1 MSKPRFLPKKSYSL
15 SDAVKYISLN
25 HNIEIT
31 ESDLLEYIQ
40 NGDLTASIYL
50 EGDSSEI
57 DAINRKEIAENE
69 RLLVRGEEL
78 FLQFSQSETNAKIN
92 KLDARE
98 ITVIDLENVYFH
110 IKVILNNRY
119 YPDNYFND
127 DTIKLYS
134 GEIGR
139 FKNIIFNGYFTL
151 SNYLFERYNV
161 SELIEQGYIDEL
173 EEIRMNTGESFYFH
187 LPFEV
192 NQTKIQLEDICIIH
206 KDIIEFLELF
216 SVTELDSRQDE
227 KHELKIQL
235 QKKNEEYLKLYKE
248 FEKIKNQPNN
258 KEVFGKSET
267 SYLNIIQALK
277 DELIDNTK
285 FRNQSDLIN
294 YLSEKY
300 TGYQGL
306 TESNLRDKFARANLI
321 R

>member
-50 EGDSSEI
+50 EGSLSKI
-57 DAINRKEIAENE
+57 DAINRKEITENE
-69 RLLVRGEEL
+69 KLLVCREEL
-78 FLQFSQSETNAKIN
+78 FLQFSQSETNAKID
-92 KLDARE
+92 KVDTYE
-98 ITVIDLENVYFH
+98 ITAIDLENVYFY

-119 YPDNYFND
+119 YSDDYFNN

-139 FKNIIFNGYFTL
+139 FENIIFNGYFTL
-151 SNYLFERYNV
+151 SNDLFKRYNV
-161 SELIEQGYIDEL
+161 SELIEQGYIDNL
-173 EEIRMNTGESFYFH
+173 EEIRMNTEKSFYFH

-192 NQTKIQLEDICIIH
+192 NKTKIQLEDICIIH
-206 KDIIEFLELF
+206 KDIIEFLEMF
-216 SVTELDSRQDE
+216 SVIEKDVRQDE
-227 KHELKIQL
+227 NHELKIQL
-235 QKKNEEYLKLYKE
+235 QKKYEEYLKLYKE
-248 FEKIKNQPNN
+248 FEKIKNQSNS

-277 DELIDNTK
+277 EELLNNAEFK
-285 FRNQSDLIN
+285 NQSDLIS

-306 TESNLRDKFARANLI
+306 TEGNLRTKFAKANLI
-321 R
+321 K